1 MGCVSSKQFHGGE
14 ESGGEGKPRR
24 RPSSNSLRRLVSYNS
39 SKRHEDLEEE
49 DELEGGVVVATS
61 SSAGLRVGKDA
72 STARLIRKPPVAPVV
87 VDAVVALPEEPVA
100 AGVVDVE
107 RAVTAPANRRRPPNG
122 LPEQEPRSGGIR
134 TEAKPRIT
142 DVPNGVVGEHVAAG
156 WPRWLTEVAT
166 EAVRGW
172 QPRKAESFEKLDKIG
187 QGTYSSV
194 YKARDLE
201 NGKIVALKKV
211 RFANMDPESVRFM
224 AREIHILRRLDHPN
238 VVKLEGLVTSR
249 MSSSLYLVFEYMEHD
264 LAGLAATPGIKFT
277 EAQVKCYM
285 QQLLSGLDHCHNR
298 GVLHRDIKGANLLL
312 DNNGALKIADFGL
325 ATFFNPNQKQ
335 NLTSRVVTLWYRPP
349 ELLLGA
355 TNYGATVDL
364 WSAGCILA
372 ELLSG
377 KPIMPGRTEVEQLH
391 KIFKLC
397 GSPSEEF
404 WANLK
409 LSRATIFKPQHPYRR
424 CVNDVY
430 KDFPPSSLALLDR
443 LLAVEPDNR
452 GTAASA
458 LESEFFTTKPYACD
472 PSSLPKYP
480 PSKEYDAKLRDE
492 EARRQRAAAAKGHD
506 SETGRRKQLA
516 APNGNNELQ
525 QRRIQGN
532 PKGSSNKFTPK
543 EDAVTG
549 FAMDPPGGAADN
561 GQARRIPLMNAGR
574 SSSTLGRSSGTD
586 PNAQRFYTSQIAA
599 AEMSNPSTAT
609 GQRGNTAKLSNL
621 GDSARKQY
629 LREHR
634 SSSRYSQLTAA
645 DPSEKPKWSQTHQ
658 FQERPSSSHRK
669 DDVVADK
676 EPTGV
681 NGTRKN
687 RIQYSGPLMP
697 PGVNM
702 EEILKEHERQIQQAV
717 RRARLDKGKGK
728 HAERDQSESLL
739 YAAQNGR
746 S

>member
-1 MGCVSSKQFHGGE
+1 MGCVSSKQFHGGDDR
-14 ESGGEGKPRR
+14 GGEGKPRR
-24 RPSSNSLRRLVSYNS
+24 RPSSNSLKRLVSYSS
-39 SKRHEDLEEE
+39 SKRHDELEEE
-49 DELEGGVVVATS
+49 DEEGVVVAATS
-61 SSAGLRVGKDA
+61 SSAGRRVGNDA
-72 STARLIRKPPVAPVV
+72 SKARLIRKPPAPVV
-87 VDAVVALPEEPVA
+87 EAVAALPGDATTMAVGVVDAERPVA
-100 AGVVDVE
+100 APGNWSGVS
-107 RAVTAPANRRRPPNG
+107 
-122 LPEQEPRSGGIR
+122 EQEPRSGGIR
-134 TEAKPRIT
+134 SEAKPRIT
-142 DVPNGVVGEHVAAG
+142 DVPNGVQGEHVAAG
-156 WPRWLTEVAT
+156 WPRWLTEVAA

-172 QPRKAESFEKLDKIG
+172 QPRKSESFEKLDKIG

-238 VVKLEGLVTSR
+238 VIKLEGLVTSR

-264 LAGLAATPGIKFT
+264 LAGLASTPGIKFT
-277 EAQVKCYM
+277 EPQVKCYM
-285 QQLLSGLDHCHNR
+285 QQILSGLDHCHNR

-335 NLTSRVVTLWYRPP
+335 HLTSRVVTLWYRPP
-349 ELLLGA
+349 ELLLGS
-355 TNYGATVDL
+355 TNYGAAVDL

-430 KDFPPSSLALLDR
+430 KDFPPSALALLDR
-443 LLAVEPDNR
+443 LLAVEPENR
-452 GTAASA
+452 GTTASA

-492 EARRQRAAAAKGHD
+492 EVRRQRAAAAKGQE
-506 SETGRRKQLA
+506 SETGRRKQLP

-525 QRRIQGN
+525 QRRVQVN
-532 PKGSSNKFTPK
+532 PKGSSNKFIPK
-543 EDAVTG
+543 EDVVTG
-549 FAMDPPGGAADN
+549 FPIDPPGRAADN
-561 GQARRIPLMNAGR
+561 GQPQRVPLMNAGR

-586 PNAQRFYTSQIAA
+586 PNAQRFYTCQIVAA
-599 AEMSNPSTAT
+599 DMSNLSTTT
-609 GQRGNTAKLSNL
+609 GQRGSAAKLSNL
-621 GDSARKQY
+621 GDSARRQY

-645 DPSEKPKWSQTHQ
+645 DTSDRPEWVHQ

-669 DDVVADK
+669 DDGVANK
-676 EPTGV
+676 EPTVV
-681 NGTRKN
+681 NGSKKN
-687 RIQYSGPLMP
+687 RIHYSGPLMP

-702 EEILKEHERQIQQAV
+702 EEILREHERQIQQAV
-717 RRARLDKGKGK
+717 RRARIDKGKGK
-728 HAERDQSESLL
+728 HYIERDQSELLL
-739 YAAQNGR
+739 YTTQNGR

>member
-1 MGCVSSKQFHGGE
+1 MGCVSSKQFHGGDE
-14 ESGGEGKPRR
+14 CGGEGKPRR

-39 SKRHEDLEEE
+39 SKRHEDLEE
-49 DELEGGVVVATS
+49 DEEEGGVVAATS
-61 SSAGLRVGKDA
+61 SSVGHRVAKDA
-72 STARLIRKPPVAPVV
+72 STARLIRKPPAPV
-87 VDAVVALPEEPVA
+87 VDAVVPLPEEVA
-100 AGVVDVE
+100 ATAASVIDVE
-107 RAVTAPANRRRPPNG
+107 RAVAAPVNRRRAPNG
-122 LPEQEPRSGGIR
+122 VAEQEPRSGGIR
-134 TEAKPRIT
+134 AEAKPRII
-142 DVPNGVVGEHVAAG
+142 DVPNGVVAEHVAAG

-224 AREIHILRRLDHPN
+224 AREIHILRRLDNPN
-238 VVKLEGLVTSR
+238 VIKLEGLVTSR

-285 QQLLSGLDHCHNR
+285 QQLLSGLGHCHSR

-430 KDFPPSSLALLDR
+430 KDFPPSALALLDR

-492 EARRQRAAAAKGHD
+492 EARRQRAAAAKGHE

-516 APNGNNELQ
+516 AQNGTNESQ
-525 QRRIQGN
+525 QRRVPVN
-532 PKGSSNKFTPK
+532 PKSSSNKFTPK

-549 FAMDPPGGAADN
+549 FPMDPLVVDN
-561 GQARRIPLMNAGR
+561 GHARRVPLMNAGR

-609 GQRGNTAKLSNL
+609 GQRGNTGKLSNL

-634 SSSRYSQLTAA
+634 SSSRYSQLAAA
-645 DPSEKPKWSQTHQ
+645 DQSDKPKWSQSHQ

-669 DDVVADK
+669 DEVVADK
-676 EPTGV
+676 EPAGV

-739 YAAQNGR
+739 YAAHNGR